1 VYWASA
7 CGGCDIAILNLHERL
22 LDVAAAVEIVFWP
35 AVMDAKVAD
44 VEAMPDGFVDL
55 CLFTGGIRT
64 TENVA
69 MAREMRRVARFLV
82 AFGSCANEGCIPGL
96 ANLGPVDALLDT
108 AFEGISTDNP
118 EGLRPVETWTLPEG
132 DLHLPAL
139 LPRVRTLGQVVPV
152 DWFVPGC
159 PPESARIGEV
169 LAAALAAL
177 RGEAPV
183 PPRGTVI
190 GAPDCTVCEECGRVR
205 NVKHITRFTRIQE
218 LEAVDPALCLLEQGI
233 PCNGPA
239 TRGGCGALCPGAG
252 AQCIGCYGPAPG
264 VVDQGARLLSA
275 FASVMD
281 GERESDI
288 GRTLDSLPDPVG
300 QAYRFG
306 LARSMLGG
314 ARAAAPAAAAPAT
327 RTDP

>member
-1 VYWASA
+1 M
-7 CGGCDIAILNLHERL
+7 
-22 LDVAAAVEIVFWP
+22 DV
-35 AVMDAKVAD
+35 KVAD

-64 TENVA
+64 TENAA
-69 MAREMRRVARFLV
+69 MARELRRASRFLV

-96 ANLGPVDALLDT
+96 ANLGPVEALLDT

-118 EGLRPVETWTLPEG
+118 EHLRPVGTWPLPEG

-139 LPRVRTLGQVVPV
+139 LPRVRTLAQAVPV
-152 DWFVPGC
+152 DWSVPGC
-159 PPESARIGEV
+159 PPESARIAEV
-169 LAAALAAL
+169 LAIAVAAL

-183 PPRGTVI
+183 PPRGTVLG
-190 GAPDCTVCEECGRVR
+190 GAEGTVCEECRRAR
-205 NVKHITRFTRIQE
+205 NVKRITRFARIQE
-218 LEAVDPALCLLEQGI
+218 LETIDAGLCLLEQGI

-264 VVDQGARLLSA
+264 VLDQGARLLSA
-275 FASVMD
+275 FASVVD
-281 GERESDI
+281 GEREADVT
-288 GRTLDSLPDPVG
+288 RALDSLPDPVG

-306 LARSMLGG
+306 LAASLLGG
-314 ARAAAPAAAAPAT
+314 ARSATAGVPPAAGVPSAAGT
-327 RTDP
+327 KRSDG